1 LPELP
6 DVQVYKQY
14 IDATSLHQEIEAVQV
29 HSQQMLEGV
38 DAQEIENRLGGR
50 TFEGTRRYGKYL
62 FVELDD
68 GDWLMLHFGMTGDLK
83 YYKKPDKEP
92 EYDQILFN
100 FTNGY
105 HLAYIMPRKLGEV
118 RILDDPKDLIEAKEL
133 GPDVLADDFDF
144 ERFREI
150 LSGRRGMIKSRLMDQ
165 QIMSGIGNVYSDEI
179 LFQAGIYPRTPVN
192 ELDADSLRRV
202 FDCLKTVL
210 HVAIEHQAEP
220 EQFPD
225 GYLTPYRHTDHPC
238 PKCGGTIERIEVSG
252 RAGYFCPACQKPP
265 DGDSNAG

>member
-6 DVQVYKQY
+6 DVQVLKQY
-14 IDATSLHQEIEAVQV
+14 VDATSLHQEIETVEV
-29 HSQQMLEGV
+29 RSQQMLEGM
-38 DAQEIENRLGGR
+38 DGREIKDRLQGR
-50 TFEGTRRYGKYL
+50 MFEGTRRHGKYL

-68 GDWLMLHFGMTGDLK
+68 GEWLMLHFGMTGDLK
-83 YYKKPDKEP
+83 YYKRPDKEP

-100 FTNGY
+100 FVNGY

-118 RILDDPKDLIEAKEL
+118 RLLDEPRDLIEDKEL
-133 GPDVLADDFDF
+133 GPDVLSSEFDF
-144 ERFREI
+144 ETFREI
-150 LSGRRGMIKSRLMDQ
+150 LHGRRGMIKSRLMDQ
-165 QIMSGIGNVYSDEI
+165 QIMAGVGNVYSDEI
-179 LFQAGIYPRTPVN
+179 LFQAGVHPRTPVN

-225 GYLTPYRHTDHPC
+225 GYLIPYRHTDHAC
-238 PKCGGTIERIEVSG
+238 PKCGGSIERIKVSG
-252 RAGYFCPACQKPP
+252 RTGYFCPACQKKQP
-265 DGDSNAG
+265 